1 MPPLEALRLGTPI
14 VISDVH
20 RDAALISPK
29 STVVHSIKI
38 EDWADALVGA
48 WAKDASSLSP
58 LEMSEA
64 ALLDNVHSVLEKF
77 AVNRNQWSDK

>member
-38 EDWADALVGA
+38 EDWADALEEA
-48 WAKDASSLSP
+48 WTKDFSSMSPVEMPQAS
-58 LEMSEA
+58 
-64 ALLDNVHSVLEKF
+64 LLDNVHSVLEKF